1 MKTAHLSGATLVFDL
16 DGTLVDTAPDL
27 VATLNHILGEQA
39 LPAVTAGQFRP
50 LISLGAR
57 HMLVEGLK
65 LAGETRSDQQLDGLF
80 ERFLDYYAKN
90 VAVESAPYP
99 NVVDVLDAARDAGA
113 RLGVCTN
120 KREDLSRALLRALEL
135 HDRFDAILG
144 RDTLDVCKPDPR
156 HLTETIARA
165 GGRSDRAI
173 MIGDSNA
180 DVAAAKAAGVPVV
193 AVSFGYSKTPA
204 HALGA
209 DAVIDDYAELTALL
223 PGLLKGNPA

>member
-1 MKTAHLSGATLVFDL
+1 MKTALFSGATLVFDL

-27 VATLNHILGEQA
+27 VGTLNHILGELA
-39 LPAVTAGQFRP
+39 LPAVTAEQFRP
-50 LISLGAR
+50 FISFGAR
-57 HMLVEGLK
+57 RMLVEGLR
-65 LAGETRSDQQLDGLF
+65 LAGETRNDGQLDGLL
-80 ERFLDYYAKN
+80 EQFLDHYGNN

-99 NVVDVLDAARDAGA
+99 NVVDVLDAAREAGA

-120 KREDLSRALLRALEL
+120 KREGLSRSLLREL
-135 HDRFDAILG
+135 HLLDRFDAILG

-165 GGRSDRAI
+165 GGRADRAI
-173 MIGDSNA
+173 MIGDSAA
-180 DVAAAKAAGVPVV
+180 DVAAAKAASVPVV
-193 AVSFGYSKTPA
+193 VVSFGYSETPA

-209 DAVIDDYAELTALL
+209 DAVIDDYTELAALL